1 MVRSFE
7 EEVKALEDYGHDC
20 CARIDDRIH
29 ECCARIRE
37 AHESEVGGYQIALRW
52 KESCDG
58 VDTGGRDE
66 AGSVGTDA
74 SSTQCACSG
83 RCGGLSEEVAPITT
97 ELREHLAGFKPVETS
112 GSIVVSRIGTIG
124 YEKAMQLCDAIDAV
138 HASLERENDELQ
150 RRTKYPAETER
161 INMLER
167 EVKQLT
173 SECKTQRNNFDQ
185 ATSAREHWKSL
196 YEQSLEQ
203 IHDLEHD
210 VEMWRDRAE
219 DMRMERDDALKE
231 RHEWAPESHYMMLP
245 KDSDGIPVHIGDVME
260 WPDTSTAEV
269 VGVYENG
276 FFYVDSEDDI
286 AAEWTTAYNK
296 VHHAH
301 ETVEDVLREFALAV
315 CKDDALTIRKGVVEE
330 FAKRLTLAGDAE

>member
-29 ECCARIRE
+29 ECCKRIRE
-37 AHESEVGGYQIALRW
+37 AHRHDVDEAFKIGASW
-52 KESCDG
+52 KEVKDG
-58 VDTGGRDE
+58 VDAGGRDE
-66 AGSVGTDA
+66 AGSVCADA
-74 SSTQCACSG
+74 SSSQRVCSG
-83 RCGGLSEEVAPITT
+83 RCGGLAEEVAPITT

-112 GSIVVSRIGTIG
+112 GSIIVSRIGTIG

-138 HASLERENDELQ
+138 HAGLEREL
-150 RRTKYPAETER
+150 K
-161 INMLER
+161 LE
-167 EVKQLT
+167 KADA
-173 SECKTQRNNFDQ
+173 KTQRNNFDQ
-185 ATSAREHWKSL
+185 ATSAREHWKNL

-231 RHEWAPESHYMMLP
+231 HHEWAPESHYMMLP

-269 VGVYENG
+269 VGVYEGG
-276 FFYVDSEDDI
+276 FFYVEGEGDI

>member
-37 AHESEVGGYQIALRW
+37 AHESEVGSYQLALRW
-52 KESCDG
+52 KESCDE
-58 VDTGGRDE
+58 VDAGGRDE
-66 AGSVGTDA
+66 ACAAGADA
-74 SSTQCACSG
+74 SSRGRAVGCSD
-83 RCGGLSEEVAPITT
+83 GGLAEEVAPITT

-112 GSIVVSRIGTIG
+112 GSIIVSRIGTIG

-138 HASLERENDELQ
+138 HAGLERELKFAKAD
-150 RRTKYPAETER
+150 A
-161 INMLER
+161 
-167 EVKQLT
+167 
-173 SECKTQRNNFDQ
+173 KTQRNNFDQ
-185 ATSAREHWKSL
+185 ATSAREHWKNL

-260 WPDTSTAEV
+260 WPDASTAEV

-276 FFYVDSEDDI
+276 FFYVEGEGDI

-296 VHHAH
+296 VHHTP

-330 FAKRLTLAGDAE
+330 FAKRLTLVGDAE

>member
-7 EEVKALEDYGHDC
+7 EEVNALEDYGHDC

-37 AHESEVGGYQIALRW
+37 AHGSEVGSYQIALRW
-52 KESCDG
+52 KESGDG
-58 VDTGGRDE
+58 VDAGGRDE
-66 AGSVGTDA
+66 AGSVGTSA
-74 SSTQCACSG
+74 LSPQRGCSG
-83 RCGGLSEEVAPITT
+83 RCGGLVEEVAPITT
-97 ELREHLAGFKPVETS
+97 ELREHLAVFKPTDA
-112 GSIVVSRIGTIG
+112 GSIIVLSRI
-124 YEKAMQLCDAIDAV
+124 EKAMQLCDAIDAV
-138 HASLERENDELQ
+138 HANLERELKLAKAD
-150 RRTKYPAETER
+150 A
-161 INMLER
+161 
-167 EVKQLT
+167 
-173 SECKTQRNNFDQ
+173 KTQRNNFDQ
-185 ATSAREHWKSL
+185 ATSAREHWKNL

-231 RHEWAPESHYMMLP
+231 HHEWAPESHYMMLP

-276 FFYVDSEDDI
+276 FFYVEGEGDI
-286 AAEWTTAYNK
+286 AAEWTTAYTK
-296 VHHAH
+296 VHHAP

-315 CKDDALTIRKGVVEE
+315 CKDDALTIRRGVVEE
-330 FAKRLTLAGDAE
+330 YAKRLTLAGDAE

>member
-20 CARIDDRIH
+20 CARIDDYIH
-29 ECCARIRE
+29 ECCKRIRE
-37 AHESEVGGYQIALRW
+37 AHESEVGGYQLALRW

-58 VDTGGRDE
+58 VDAGGRDE
-66 AGSVGTDA
+66 AGSVCTDA
-74 SSTQCACSG
+74 PSHQCGCSG
-83 RCGGLSEEVAPITT
+83 CCGGLAEEVAPITT
-97 ELREHLAGFKPVETS
+97 ELRNSMRIYGRFSIDDGKKHVELDVETF
-112 GSIVVSRIGTIG
+112 G
-124 YEKAMQLCDAIDAV
+124 QLCDAIDAV
-138 HASLERENDELQ
+138 HAN
-150 RRTKYPAETER
+150 
-161 INMLER
+161 
-167 EVKQLT
+167 
-173 SECKTQRNNFDQ
+173 
-185 ATSAREHWKSL
+185 
-196 YEQSLEQ
+196 
-203 IHDLEHD
+203 LEHD

-231 RHEWAPESHYMMLP
+231 HHAWAPESHYMMLP

-276 FFYVDSEDDI
+276 FFYVEGEDDI

-296 VHHAH
+296 IHHAH

>member
-29 ECCARIRE
+29 ECCARIRK
-37 AHESEVGGYQIALRW
+37 AHEQELDNTRYAYEVSMALL
-52 KESCDG
+52 KGDSDG
-58 VDTGGRDE
+58 VDAGGRDE
-66 AGSVGTDA
+66 AGSVCADA
-74 SSTQCACSG
+74 PSPQCGCSS
-83 RCGGLSEEVAPITT
+83 RCGGLAEEVAPITT

-112 GSIVVSRIGTIG
+112 GSIIVSRIGTIG
-124 YEKAMQLCDAIDAV
+124 YEKAMRLCDAIDAV
-138 HASLERENDELQ
+138 HAGLERELKFAKAD
-150 RRTKYPAETER
+150 A
-161 INMLER
+161 
-167 EVKQLT
+167 
-173 SECKTQRNNFDQ
+173 KTQRNNFDQ
-185 ATSAREHWKSL
+185 ATSAREHWKNL

-210 VEMWRDRAE
+210 VEMWRDRAK

-231 RHEWAPESHYMMLP
+231 HHEWAPESHYMMLP

-276 FFYVDSEDDI
+276 FFYVEGEGDI
-286 AAEWTTAYNK
+286 AAEWTTAYDK
-296 VHHAH
+296 IHHAH